1 MTDDDRLAEL
11 FRAAAADPAA
21 PPPGFDHRD
30 VLSASRRITARRR
43 SALVAGAFALF
54 AVVGVGAAVALP
66 DSPTATSAA
75 APAAA
80 DRAEANR
87 VDAAQAPAPE
97 AGAQQ
102 AGKEQAGAERAAAGD
117 AADAAGAA
125 PAGPARRPVHR
136 CPAGPRQRGL
146 RRPAGPA
153 AAGLPGAGA
162 ARRWS
167 APRPRPAPTSACP
180 GRSATSPS
188 RCRTGLFG
196 VSYLPPGTVPDLAPG
211 AVSARHRVRRDGDRA
226 HRTGGRGRAA
236 AVPGPARRGRP
247 VPGAAP
253 LTAAPPTRRRAG
265 RMARWARPR
274 ASGDGRSW

>member
-87 VDAAQAPAPE
+87 VEAAPAPAPE
-97 AGAQQ
+97 AGAQ
-102 AGKEQAGAERAAAGD
+102 AGKAGAERAAAPD

-125 PAGPARRPVHR
+125 PPAPLAAPFTGAPLGPGRGDCAD
-136 CPAGPRQRGL
+136 RQDPQL
-146 RRPAGPA
+146 RAYLEQVLPEVIGAPA
-153 AAGLPGAGA
+153 AASTDECLPGTQ
-162 ARRWS
+162 RYVTVEVRD
-167 APRPRPAPTSACP
+167 
-180 GRSATSPS
+180 
-188 RCRTGLFG
+188 GLFG
-196 VSYLPPGTVPDLAPG
+196 VSYLPPGTVPALPAG
-211 AVSARHRVRRDGDRA
+211 AVSA
-226 HRTGGRGRAA
+226 
-236 AVPGPARRGRP
+236 
-247 VPGAAP
+247 
-253 LTAAPPTRRRAG
+253 PT
-265 RMARWARPR
+265 
-274 ASGDGRSW
+274 ASGGTVIVHTGPTDAGVPPPFLDRLDAIAQFLVPRL

>member
-54 AVVGVGAAVALP
+54 AVVGVGAVVALP

-97 AGAQQ
+97 ADAEQAAPQQ
-102 AGKEQAGAERAAAGD
+102 AGKERAERAAAGD
-117 AADAAGAA
+117 AAGAA
-125 PAGPARRPVHR
+125 PPAPLGAPFTGAPLGPGQGDCADRQD
-136 CPAGPRQRGL
+136 PRL
-146 RRPAGPA
+146 RAYLEQVLPEAVGAPA
-153 AAGLPGAGA
+153 AASTDECLPGTQ
-162 ARRWS
+162 RYV
-167 APRPRPAPTSACP
+167 TVEVQD
-180 GRSATSPS
+180 
-188 RCRTGLFG
+188 GLFG
-196 VSYLPPGTVPDLAPG
+196 VAYLPPGTVPDLVPG
-211 AVSARHRVRRDGDRA
+211 AVSA
-226 HRTGGRGRAA
+226 
-236 AVPGPARRGRP
+236 
-247 VPGAAP
+247 
-253 LTAAPPTRRRAG
+253 PT
-265 RMARWARPR
+265 
-274 ASGDGRSW
+274 ASGGTVIVHTGPVDAGVPPPFLDRLDAVAQFLAPRL